1 MREKLGPLINEEKNK
16 INDNSE
22 ITRTDST
29 LGSCPSS
36 SPQWPVTST
45 APAAQIRSAAASSP
59 RCIKMVFFFLISVLT
74 LPKLLFWAV
83 GRLYWCQIVP
93 EILTENIEHTL
104 KMRKNLLFAVG
115 KLFRW

>member
-45 APAAQIRSAAASSP
+45 APAAQIHSTNKE
-59 RCIKMVFFFLISVLT
+59 RCCKQSKVHQDGVFFFN
-74 LPKLLFWAV
+74 F
-83 GRLYWCQIVP
+83 CFD
-93 EILTENIEHTL
+93 
-104 KMRKNLLFAVG
+104 FA
-115 KLFRW
+115 